1 MKIIKLLNFKRSKL
15 YIFIIFILSIF
26 SSLLTIIYPI
36 IVSNIVDS
44 LGIRYNILTL
54 IFLFYLIIIFV
65 ALFIVNTLLNLVL
78 SIYSS
83 NLSKALRT
91 KLYKKIDKFSISTIE
106 KERYGNIINLF
117 ITDIENISN
126 EIIQNFSKII
136 VGITTIIFA
145 LFIMLNLNIVIT
157 LIILIVSVFMFL
169 ISKFIIKNTSK
180 LFDERANIIA
190 DLHSYLEEIIS
201 SRQTLDNYN
210 YEETLNK
217 KFNKKNNTLYNYG
230 YKAQF
235 YSSLTNPSTRF
246 ISNTLYILIGII
258 GIIFAKFNLLTIGN
272 ISSFLL
278 YTNIF
283 TKPFNEISSIFSE
296 IQTAISS
303 VKRFLNFITND
314 YSIEFEQNNILPIS
328 NLNGIIEFKNVC
340 FSYEKDK
347 KLIENLNLYIPKNKS
362 VAIVGRTGSGKTTI
376 VNLLSRFYEIQ
387 NGEILIDGINIKNID
402 INILRKNIGIVLQD
416 SKLFNGSIYEN
427 IAYAKPNAT
436 KEEVINAGKLAYV
449 DTFVKRLPDGYD
461 TIINNSDILS
471 EGEIQLINIARILL
485 IKPPI
490 LILDEATSNIDLL
503 TENKVQK
510 ALGNLI
516 KNSTSIIIAHRLST
530 IINCDFIAYVE
541 NGKILELG
549 THKELLNKKGKY
561 YELYT
566 SQFKKD

>member
-1 MKIIKLLNFKRSKL
+1 MSKLLNFKYSKF
-15 YIFIIFILSIF
+15 YIFIISILSIL
-26 SSLLTIIYPI
+26 SSVLTIIYPI
-36 IVSNIVDS
+36 IVGNIVD
-44 LGIRYNILTL
+44 NIGHISIINT
-54 IFLFYLIIIFV
+54 IFLLFIIFLS
-65 ALFIVNTLLNLVL
+65 LFLVNIFQNLIL

-83 NLSKALRT
+83 NLSKTLRE
-91 KLYKKIDKFSISTIE
+91 KLYKKLDLLPLSTIE
-106 KERYGNIINLF
+106 KQQSGNIINLF
-117 ITDIENISN
+117 STDIENISN
-126 EIIQNFSKII
+126 GIIQNISKII
-136 VGITTIIFA
+136 TGITTIILA
-145 LFIMLNLNIVIT
+145 LLIMINLNIWIT
-157 LIILIVSVFMFL
+157 LILIIVSIFMLL

-180 LFDERANIIA
+180 LFDKRANMLA
-190 DLHSYLEEIIS
+190 DLNSYVEEIIS
-201 SRQTLDNYN
+201 SKQTLDNYN
-210 YEETLNK
+210 YEDTIKK
-217 KFNKKNNTLYNYG
+217 KFKNKNDTLYNYG

-235 YSSLTNPSTRF
+235 YSSLTNPSTRL
-246 ISNTLYILIGII
+246 ISNSSYVLIGIV
-258 GIIFAKFNLLTIGN
+258 GIIFAKIGLLTIGN

-296 IQTAISS
+296 IQTAFSS
-303 VKRFLNFITND
+303 AKRFLAFIKND
-314 YSIEFEQNNILPIS
+314 ESIEFKKNSLLPIT
-328 NLNGIIEFKNVC
+328 NLNGIIEFKNVS
-340 FSYEKDK
+340 FSYKKDT

-362 VAIVGRTGSGKTTI
+362 VAIVGKTGSGKTTI
-376 VNLLSRFYEIQ
+376 INLLSRFYEIQ

-436 KEEVINAGKLAYV
+436 KEEVIHAAELAYV
-449 DTFVKRLPDGYD
+449 DTFIKRLPNGYD
-461 TIINNSDILS
+461 TIINNSNMLS

-485 IKPPI
+485 VKPPI

-503 TENKVQK
+503 TESKVQK

-516 KNSTSIIIAHRLST
+516 QNSTSIIIAHRLST
-530 IINCDFIAYVE
+530 IVNCDFIAYVE

-566 SQFKKD
+566 SQFKKN

>member
-1 MKIIKLLNFKRSKL
+1 MNKLLNFKYSKF
-15 YIFIIFILSIF
+15 YIFIISILSIL
-26 SSLLTIIYPI
+26 SSVLTIIYPI
-36 IVSNIVDS
+36 IVGTIVD
-44 LGIRYNILTL
+44 NIGHKSIINT
-54 IFLFYLIIIFV
+54 IFLLFIIFLS
-65 ALFIVNTLLNLVL
+65 LFLVNIFLNLIL
-78 SIYSS
+78 AIYSS
-83 NLSKALRT
+83 NLSKTLRE
-91 KLYKKIDKFSISTIE
+91 KLYKKLDILPLSTIE
-106 KERYGNIINLF
+106 KEQSGNIINLF
-117 ITDIENISN
+117 STDIENISN
-126 EIIQNFSKII
+126 GIIQNISKII
-136 VGITTIIFA
+136 TGITTIILA
-145 LFIMLNLNIVIT
+145 LFIMINLNIWIT
-157 LIILIVSVFMFL
+157 LILIIVSVIMFL
-169 ISKFIIKNTSK
+169 ISKFIIKNTSN
-180 LFDERANIIA
+180 LFDKRANLLA
-190 DLHSYLEEIIS
+190 DLNSYVEEIIS
-201 SRQTLDNYN
+201 SKQTLDNYN
-210 YEETLNK
+210 YEDTIKK
-217 KFNKKNNTLYNYG
+217 KFKNKNNTLYNYG

-235 YSSLTNPSTRF
+235 YSSLTNPSTRL
-246 ISNTLYILIGII
+246 ISNTSYVLIGIV
-258 GIIFAKFNLLTIGN
+258 GIIFAKIGLLTIGN

-296 IQTAISS
+296 IQTAFSS
-303 VKRFLNFITND
+303 AKRFLRFIKNEE
-314 YSIEFEQNNILPIS
+314 SFEFNKNKLLPIT
-328 NLNGIIEFKNVC
+328 NLNGIIEFKNVS

-347 KLIENLNLYIPKNKS
+347 KLIENFNLYIPKNKS
-362 VAIVGRTGSGKTTI
+362 VAIVGKTGSGKTTI
-376 VNLLSRFYEIQ
+376 INLLSRFYEIQ

-436 KEEVINAGKLAYV
+436 KEEVIHAAELAYV
-449 DTFVKRLPDGYD
+449 DTFIKRLPNGYD
-461 TIINNSDILS
+461 TIINNSNMLS

-503 TENKVQK
+503 TESKVQK

-530 IINCDFIAYVE
+530 IVNCDFIAYVE

-566 SQFKKD
+566 SQFKKN

>member
-1 MKIIKLLNFKRSKL
+1 MNKLLNFKYSKF
-15 YIFIIFILSIF
+15 YIFIISILSIL
-26 SSLLTIIYPI
+26 SSVLTIIYPI
-36 IVSNIVDS
+36 IVGTIVD
-44 LGIRYNILTL
+44 NIGHKSIINT
-54 IFLFYLIIIFV
+54 IFLLFIIFLS
-65 ALFIVNTLLNLVL
+65 LFLVNIFLNLIL
-78 SIYSS
+78 AIYSS
-83 NLSKALRT
+83 NLSKTLRE
-91 KLYKKIDKFSISTIE
+91 KLYKKLDILPLSTIE
-106 KERYGNIINLF
+106 KEQSGNIINLF
-117 ITDIENISN
+117 STDIENISN
-126 EIIQNFSKII
+126 GIIQNISKII
-136 VGITTIIFA
+136 TGITTIILA
-145 LFIMLNLNIVIT
+145 LFIMINLNIWIT
-157 LIILIVSVFMFL
+157 LILIIVSVIMFL
-169 ISKFIIKNTSK
+169 ISKFIIKNTSN
-180 LFDERANIIA
+180 LFDKRANLLA
-190 DLHSYLEEIIS
+190 DLNSYVEEIIS
-201 SRQTLDNYN
+201 SKQTLDNYN
-210 YEETLNK
+210 YEDTIKK
-217 KFNKKNNTLYNYG
+217 KFKNKNNTLYNYG

-235 YSSLTNPSTRF
+235 YSSLTNPSTRL
-246 ISNTLYILIGII
+246 ISNTLYVLIGVI
-258 GIIFAKFNLLTIGN
+258 GIIFAKLDLLTIGN

-296 IQTAISS
+296 IQTAFSS
-303 VKRFLNFITND
+303 AKRFL
-314 YSIEFEQNNILPIS
+314 EFTQNENSFEFKKNNLLPIT
-328 NLNGIIEFKNVC
+328 NLNGIIEFKNVS

-347 KLIENLNLYIPKNKS
+347 KLIENFNLYIPKNKS
-362 VAIVGRTGSGKTTI
+362 VAIVGKTGSGKTTI
-376 VNLLSRFYEIQ
+376 INLLSRFYEIQ

-436 KEEVINAGKLAYV
+436 KEEVIHAAELAYV
-449 DTFVKRLPDGYD
+449 DTFIKRLPNGYD
-461 TIINNSDILS
+461 TIINNSNMLS

-503 TENKVQK
+503 TESKVQK

-530 IINCDFIAYVE
+530 IVNCDFIAYVE

-566 SQFKKD
+566 SQFKKN

>member
-1 MKIIKLLNFKRSKL
+1 MNKLLNFKYSKF
-15 YIFIIFILSIF
+15 YIFIISILSIL
-26 SSLLTIIYPI
+26 SSVLTIIYPI
-36 IVSNIVDS
+36 IVGTIVD
-44 LGIRYNILTL
+44 NIGHKSIINT
-54 IFLFYLIIIFV
+54 IFLLFIIFLS
-65 ALFIVNTLLNLVL
+65 LFLVNIFLNLIL
-78 SIYSS
+78 AIYSS
-83 NLSKALRT
+83 NLSKTLRE
-91 KLYKKIDKFSISTIE
+91 KLYKKLDILPLSTIE
-106 KERYGNIINLF
+106 KEQSGNIINLF
-117 ITDIENISN
+117 SIDIENISN
-126 EIIQNFSKII
+126 GIIQNISKII
-136 VGITTIIFA
+136 TGITTIILA
-145 LFIMLNLNIVIT
+145 LFIMINLNIWIT
-157 LIILIVSVFMFL
+157 LILIIVSVIMFL
-169 ISKFIIKNTSK
+169 ISKFIIKNTSN
-180 LFDERANIIA
+180 LFDKRANLLA
-190 DLHSYLEEIIS
+190 DLNSYVEEIIS
-201 SRQTLDNYN
+201 SKQTLDNYN
-210 YEETLNK
+210 YEDTIKK
-217 KFNKKNNTLYNYG
+217 KFKNKNNTLYNYG

-235 YSSLTNPSTRF
+235 YSSLTNPSTRL
-246 ISNTLYILIGII
+246 ISNTSYVLIGIV
-258 GIIFAKFNLLTIGN
+258 GIIFAKIGLLTIGN

-296 IQTAISS
+296 IQTAFSS
-303 VKRFLNFITND
+303 AKRFLRFIKNEE
-314 YSIEFEQNNILPIS
+314 SFEFNKNKLLPIT
-328 NLNGIIEFKNVC
+328 NLNGIIEFKNVS

-347 KLIENLNLYIPKNKS
+347 KLIENFNLYIPKNKS
-362 VAIVGRTGSGKTTI
+362 VAIVGKTGSGKTTI
-376 VNLLSRFYEIQ
+376 INLLSRFYEIQ

-436 KEEVINAGKLAYV
+436 KEEVIHAAELAYV
-449 DTFVKRLPDGYD
+449 DTFIKRLPNGYD
-461 TIINNSDILS
+461 TIINNSNMLS

-503 TENKVQK
+503 TESKVQK

-530 IINCDFIAYVE
+530 IVNCDFIAYVE

-566 SQFKKD
+566 SQFKKN

>member
-510 ALGNLI
+510 ALGNLL
-516 KNSTSIIIAHRLST
+516 KNSTSLIIAHRLST

>member
-180 LFDERANIIA
+180 LFDERANILA

-510 ALGNLI
+510 ALGNLL
-516 KNSTSIIIAHRLST
+516 KNSTSLIIAHRLST

>member
-1 MKIIKLLNFKRSKL
+1 MNKLLNFKYSKF
-15 YIFIIFILSIF
+15 YIFIISILSIL
-26 SSLLTIIYPI
+26 SSVLTIIYPI
-36 IVSNIVDS
+36 IVGTIVD
-44 LGIRYNILTL
+44 NIGHKSIINT
-54 IFLFYLIIIFV
+54 IFLLFIIFLS
-65 ALFIVNTLLNLVL
+65 LFLVNIFLNLIL
-78 SIYSS
+78 AIYSS
-83 NLSKALRT
+83 NLSKTLRE
-91 KLYKKIDKFSISTIE
+91 KLYKKLDILPLSTIE
-106 KERYGNIINLF
+106 KEQSGNIINLF
-117 ITDIENISN
+117 SIDIENISN
-126 EIIQNFSKII
+126 GIIQNISKII
-136 VGITTIIFA
+136 TGITTIILA
-145 LFIMLNLNIVIT
+145 LLIMLHLNIWIT
-157 LIILIVSVFMFL
+157 LILVIVSIFMFL
-169 ISKFIIKNTSK
+169 ISKFIIKNTSE
-180 LFDERANIIA
+180 LFDRRANMLA
-190 DLHSYLEEIIS
+190 DLNSYVEEIIS
-201 SRQTLDNYN
+201 SKPTLDNYN
-210 YEETLNK
+210 YEDTIKK
-217 KFNKKNNTLYNYG
+217 KFKNKNNTLYNYG

-235 YSSLTNPSTRF
+235 YSSLTNPSTRL
-246 ISNTLYILIGII
+246 ISNTSYVLIGIV
-258 GIIFAKFNLLTIGN
+258 GIIFAKIGLLTIGN

-296 IQTAISS
+296 IQTAFSS
-303 VKRFLNFITND
+303 AKRFLRFIKNEE
-314 YSIEFEQNNILPIS
+314 SFEFNKNKLLPIT
-328 NLNGIIEFKNVC
+328 NLNGIIEFKNVS

-347 KLIENLNLYIPKNKS
+347 KLIENFNLYIPKNKS
-362 VAIVGRTGSGKTTI
+362 VAIVGKTGSGKTTI
-376 VNLLSRFYEIQ
+376 INLLSRFYEIQ

-436 KEEVINAGKLAYV
+436 KEEVIHAAELAYV
-449 DTFVKRLPDGYD
+449 DTFIKRLPNGYD
-461 TIINNSDILS
+461 TIINNSNMLS

-503 TENKVQK
+503 TESKVQK

-530 IINCDFIAYVE
+530 IVNCDFIAYVE

-566 SQFKKD
+566 SQFKKN

>member
-1 MKIIKLLNFKRSKL
+1 MNKLLNFKYSKF
-15 YIFIIFILSIF
+15 YIFIISILSIL
-26 SSLLTIIYPI
+26 SSVLTIIYPI
-36 IVSNIVDS
+36 IVGTIVD
-44 LGIRYNILTL
+44 NIGHKSIINT
-54 IFLFYLIIIFV
+54 IFLLFIIFLS
-65 ALFIVNTLLNLVL
+65 LFLVNIFLNLIL
-78 SIYSS
+78 AIYSS
-83 NLSKALRT
+83 NLSKTLRE
-91 KLYKKIDKFSISTIE
+91 KLYKKLDILPLSTIE
-106 KERYGNIINLF
+106 KEQSGNIINLF
-117 ITDIENISN
+117 STDIENISN
-126 EIIQNFSKII
+126 GIIQNISKII
-136 VGITTIIFA
+136 TGITTIILA
-145 LFIMLNLNIVIT
+145 LFIMINLNIWIT
-157 LIILIVSVFMFL
+157 LILIIVSVIMFL
-169 ISKFIIKNTSK
+169 ISKFIIKNK
-180 LFDERANIIA
+180 LNLFDKRANLLA
-190 DLHSYLEEIIS
+190 DLNSYVEEIIS
-201 SRQTLDNYN
+201 SKQTLDNYN
-210 YEETLNK
+210 YEDTIKK
-217 KFNKKNNTLYNYG
+217 KFKNKNNTLYNYG

-235 YSSLTNPSTRF
+235 YSSLTNPSTRL
-246 ISNTLYILIGII
+246 ISNTLYVLIGVI
-258 GIIFAKFNLLTIGN
+258 GIIFAKLDLLTIGN

-296 IQTAISS
+296 IQTAFSS
-303 VKRFLNFITND
+303 AKRFL
-314 YSIEFEQNNILPIS
+314 EFTQNENSFEFKKNNLLPIT
-328 NLNGIIEFKNVC
+328 NLNGIIEFKNVS

-347 KLIENLNLYIPKNKS
+347 KLIENFNLYIPKNKS
-362 VAIVGRTGSGKTTI
+362 VAIVGKTGSGKTTI
-376 VNLLSRFYEIQ
+376 INLLSRFYEIQ

-436 KEEVINAGKLAYV
+436 KEEVIHAAELAYV
-449 DTFVKRLPDGYD
+449 DTFIKRLPNGYD
-461 TIINNSDILS
+461 TIINNSNMLS

-503 TENKVQK
+503 TESKVQK

-530 IINCDFIAYVE
+530 IVNCDFIAYVE

-566 SQFKKD
+566 SQFKKN